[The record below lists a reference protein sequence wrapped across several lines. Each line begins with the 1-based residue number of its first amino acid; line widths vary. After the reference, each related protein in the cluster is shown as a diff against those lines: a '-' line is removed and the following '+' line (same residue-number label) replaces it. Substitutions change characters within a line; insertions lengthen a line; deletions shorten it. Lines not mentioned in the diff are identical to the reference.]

1 MLFSITEDIG
11 LINATFMMLRIAIKW
26 SFSVCVNFK
35 GDQSEVC
42 RQKGKGKSGR
52 GKTLDDYKD
61 RSEVRVRGEAMVVIK
76 VAEHK
81 TGVVAS
87 AKIILKHEYTILMVP
102 KLNQIG
108 FPLKTG
114 HWFSKIPAPLK
125 LLPASGATVTQK
137 NCSNLFH

>member
-1 MLFSITEDIG
+1 
-11 LINATFMMLRIAIKW
+11 MLRIAVKW

-42 RQKGKGKSGR
+42 RPKGKGKSGR
-52 GKTLDDYKD
+52 GKTLDEYKD
-61 RSEVRVRGEAMVVIK
+61 RPEVRIRGEAMVVIK

-81 TGVVAS
+81 TGAVAS
-87 AKIILKHEYTILMVP
+87 AKIILKHEYTILVVP

-114 HWFSKIPAPLK
+114 PWFSKIPAPLK
-125 LLPASGATVTQK
+125 LLPASGATETQK
-137 NCSNLFH
+137 NCSKLFH

>member
-1 MLFSITEDIG
+1 MLSYYSIQITKKFFPNE
-11 LINATFMMLRIAIKW
+11 NKHMLT
-26 SFSVCVNFK
+26 
-35 GDQSEVC
+35 
-42 RQKGKGKSGR
+42 
-52 GKTLDDYKD
+52 TLDEYKD
-61 RSEVRVRGEAMVVIK
+61 RSEVRVRGEVMVVIK

-81 TGVVAS
+81 TGAVAS

-114 HWFSKIPAPLK
+114 PWFSKIPAPLK

-137 NCSNLFH
+137 NCSKLFH